1 MSETMYRSDYV
12 ISMWDQPSVAV
23 AGGAAYP
30 VRHIYCVGRNY
41 AEHARE
47 MGTDPAREAPFFF
60 MKGADSIVSSG
71 AQIKYPSR
79 TQDLHHEVEL
89 VVAIGASGTDISVSD
104 ASEAIF
110 GYAVGVDL
118 TRRDLQQSMKEKGR
132 PWEIGKSFAQAAP
145 VGEIQPAWNIGHP
158 REGKIT
164 LSVNGEVRQEA
175 DIKDMTWGV
184 DEVIAELSTYYKL
197 EPGDLVFTGTPAGVS
212 ALVRGDKVD
221 CAIDGLESLE
231 FSIADV

>member
-1 MSETMYRSDYV
+1 MNETMYRSDYV

-23 AGGAAYP
+23 GGGAAYP

-47 MGTDPAREAPFFF
+47 MGTDPEREPPFFF

-89 VVAIGASGTDISVSD
+89 VVAIGASGADISVSD
-104 ASEAIF
+104 ASDAIF

-158 REGKIT
+158 REGKIS
-164 LSVNGEVRQEA
+164 LSVNGKVRQQA
-175 DIKDMTWGV
+175 DIKDMIWGV

-197 EPGDLVFTGTPAGVS
+197 EPGDLIFTGTPAGVS
-212 ALVRGDKVD
+212 ALVRGDKVV
-221 CAIDGLESLE
+221 CAIDGLEALE
-231 FSIADV
+231 FSIANI

>member
-47 MGTDPAREAPFFF
+47 MGTDPEREPPFFF
-60 MKGADSIVSSG
+60 MKGADSIASSG

-104 ASEAIF
+104 ASDAIF

-221 CAIDGLESLE
+221 CAIDGLGSLE
-231 FSIADV
+231 FSIATV

>member
-23 AGGAAYP
+23 GGGAAYP

-47 MGTDPAREAPFFF
+47 MGTDPEREPPFFF
-60 MKGADSIVSSG
+60 MKGADSVVSSG

-104 ASEAIF
+104 ASDAIF

-158 REGKIT
+158 REGKIS

-175 DIKDMTWGV
+175 DIKDMIWGV

-212 ALVRGDKVD
+212 ALVRGDKVN

-231 FSIADV
+231 FSIATV

>member
-47 MGTDPAREAPFFF
+47 MGTDPEREPPFFF
-60 MKGADSIVSSG
+60 MKGADSIASSG

-231 FSIADV
+231 FSIANV